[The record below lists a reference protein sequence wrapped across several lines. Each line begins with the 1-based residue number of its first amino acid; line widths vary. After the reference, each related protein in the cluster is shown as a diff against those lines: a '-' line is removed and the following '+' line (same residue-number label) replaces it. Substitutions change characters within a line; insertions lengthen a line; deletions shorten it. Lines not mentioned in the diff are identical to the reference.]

1 QSTMS
6 QVYLEVPEEIL
17 LVLNTDQERF
27 GSELRMIA
35 AVKLF
40 ELGRLSSGAAAEFAG
55 MPKPLFLSRLGEYGA
70 TTLDQTDEELAQDL
84 ANA

>member
-1 QSTMS
+1 MS

-40 ELGRLSSGAAAEFAG
+40 ELGRLSSGAAAEFTG

>member
-1 QSTMS
+1 MS

-55 MPKPLFLSRLGEYGA
+55 MPKPMFLSRLGEYGA

>member
-1 QSTMS
+1 MS

-84 ANA
+84 VNA

>member
-1 QSTMS
+1 MS

-55 MPKPLFLSRLGEYGA
+55 MPKPMFLSRLGEYGA

-84 ANA
+84 VNA

>member
-1 QSTMS
+1 MS